1 MRRGWQGDAAL
12 AAALAFICVMGSAPA
27 QVWQPH
33 HRPLDFFGYALL
45 LASSLVLIA
54 RRAAPRVTLAVTVLG
69 ASAYLVTGYGFGP
82 VLIPLAIAVYTV
94 AAHLPARRAAVAAGI
109 AAPFLLAH
117 IVLGPYHSD
126 PTGVLPGLAWIV
138 VPFALGTAVR
148 LGREASG
155 RERQDRARQVAYE
168 ERLRVAQEVHDVVG
182 HGLTAIT
189 MQADVAL
196 HVLAKRPEQAV
207 AALTAIS
214 QTSRAALAELR
225 ATLNL
230 MRNEAGPD
238 GGTADGVDRGPA
250 PGLAQIGALA
260 DRVTRAGVPV
270 TLLDE
275 LPTGPMPAAVELAAY
290 RIVQESLTNVLRHA
304 GPATVTV
311 SVRRVNGRL
320 DIEVIDTGR
329 GTPRDGRSVPRDPHR
344 ESAAGQGIAGMRERA
359 VALGGSLRAG
369 PAPGG
374 GYTVYAVLPI
384 PPGDRSAAPS
394 VTGGTA

>member
-1 MRRGWQGDAAL
+1 VAAYGVSMRRGWHGDAAL
-12 AAALAFICVMGSAPA
+12 AVALAFVCVMGSKPA

-45 LASSLVLIA
+45 LVSSLVLTA

-69 ASAYLVTGYGFGP
+69 ASVYLVTGYGFGP

-94 AAHLPARRAAVAAGI
+94 AAHLPARRAVVAAGV
-109 AAPFLLAH
+109 AAPFLISH
-117 IVLGPYHSD
+117 TVLGPYHTD
-126 PTGVLPGLAWIV
+126 PTGILPGVAWIV
-138 VPFALGTAVR
+138 VPFAIGIAMR
-148 LGREASG
+148 LGREAVG
-155 RERQDRARQVAYE
+155 RERDERTRQVAYE

-230 MRNEAGPD
+230 LRSEAGPD
-238 GGTADGVDRGPA
+238 SDTDRGPA
-250 PGLAQIGALA
+250 PGLAQIGSLA

-270 TLLDE
+270 TLPDG

-304 GPATVTV
+304 GPATATV
-311 SVRRVNGRL
+311 SVRRAADRL
-320 DIEVIDTGR
+320 DIEVVDTGR
-329 GTPRDGRSVPRDPHR
+329 AVPRDPHR
-344 ESAAGQGIAGMRERA
+344 EPTAGQGITGMRERA

-374 GYTVYAVLPI
+374 GYAVHAVLPL
-384 PPGDRSAAPS
+384 PPGDRSQEQS
-394 VTGGTA
+394 VAGGTA

>member
-12 AAALAFICVMGSAPA
+12 AVVVAFICVMGSEPA
-27 QVWQPH
+27 QVWQPR

-45 LASSLVLIA
+45 LVSSLVLTA

-94 AAHLPARRAAVAAGI
+94 AAHLPARRAAVAAGV
-109 AAPFLLAH
+109 AAPFLIAH
-117 IVLGPYHSD
+117 TVLGPYHTD
-126 PTGVLPGLAWIV
+126 PTGILPGVAWIV
-138 VPFALGTAVR
+138 VPFAIGTAMR
-148 LGREASG
+148 LGREAAG
-155 RERQDRARQVAYE
+155 RERAERARQVAYE

-196 HVLAKRPEQAV
+196 HVLDKRPEQAV

-230 MRNEAGPD
+230 MRSEAAPDSGPD
-238 GGTADGVDRGPA
+238 RGSDSGPDRGPA
-250 PGLAQIGALA
+250 AGLAQIGALA

-270 TLLDE
+270 TLLDG
-275 LPTGPMPAAVELAAY
+275 LPTEPMPAAVELAAY

-304 GPATVTV
+304 GPATATV
-311 SVRRVNGRL
+311 SVRRVGDRL
-320 DIEVIDTGR
+320 DIEVVDTGR
-329 GTPRDGRSVPRDPHR
+329 GGPHDLHR
-344 ESAAGQGIAGMRERA
+344 EASTGHGIAGMRERA

-369 PAPGG
+369 PAPAG
-374 GYTVYAVLPI
+374 GYAVSAVLPI
-384 PPGDRSAAPS
+384 PPRDRSAAPS

>member
-12 AAALAFICVMGSAPA
+12 AAVVAFICVMGSKPA

-45 LASSLVLIA
+45 LVSSLVLVV
-54 RRAAPRVTLAVTVLG
+54 RGVAPRVTLAVTVLG

-94 AAHLPARRAAVAAGI
+94 AAHLPARRALVAAGI

-117 IVLGPYHSD
+117 IVLGPYHVD
-126 PTGVLPGLAWIV
+126 PTGILPGLAWII
-138 VPFALGTAVR
+138 VPFAAGTAVR
-148 LGREASG
+148 LGREATG
-155 RERQDRARQVAYE
+155 REREERARQVAYE

-230 MRNEAGPD
+230 MRGEVGMD
-238 GGTADGVDRGPA
+238 SDTDRGPA

-270 TLLDE
+270 TLLDDM
-275 LPTGPMPAAVELAAY
+275 PTGPMPAAVELAAY

-304 GPATVTV
+304 GPATATV
-311 SVRRVNGRL
+311 SVRRANGQL
-320 DIEVIDTGR
+320 DIEVTDTGR
-329 GTPRDGRSVPRDPHR
+329 GTPRDGRGVPRDPHR

-359 VALGGSLRAG
+359 VALGGTLRAG

-374 GYTVYAVLPI
+374 GYAVYAVLP
-384 PPGDRSAAPS
+384 APTQAS
-394 VTGGTA
+394 SIAGGTA

>member
-12 AAALAFICVMGSAPA
+12 AVAVAFICVMGSEPA
-27 QVWQPH
+27 QVWQPR
-33 HRPLDFFGYALL
+33 HRPLDFFAYTLL
-45 LASSLVLIA
+45 LVSSLVLTA

-69 ASAYLVTGYGFGP
+69 ASVYLVSGYGFGP

-94 AAHLPARRAAVAAGI
+94 AAHLPARRAAVAAGV
-109 AAPFLLAH
+109 ATPFLVAH
-117 IVLGPYHSD
+117 TVLGPYHTD
-126 PTGVLPGLAWIV
+126 PTGILPGVAWIV
-138 VPFALGTAVR
+138 VPFAIGTAVR

-155 RERQDRARQVAYE
+155 RQREERVRQVAYE

-182 HGLTAIT
+182 HGLTAIA

-230 MRNEAGPD
+230 MRGEAGAE
-238 GGTADGVDRGPA
+238 TDRGPA

-270 TLLDE
+270 TLRDE

-304 GPATVTV
+304 GPATATV
-311 SVRRVNGRL
+311 SVRRVDGQL
-320 DIEVIDTGR
+320 DIEVTDTGR
-329 GTPRDGRSVPRDPHR
+329 GVPRDPHR
-344 ESAAGQGIAGMRERA
+344 GSAAGQGITGMRERA

-374 GYTVYAVLPI
+374 GYAVHAVLPV
-384 PPGDRSAAPS
+384 PTQASS
-394 VTGGTA
+394 VAGGTA

>member
-12 AAALAFICVMGSAPA
+12 AAAVAFICVMGSKPA
-27 QVWQPH
+27 QVWQPN
-33 HRPLDFFGYALL
+33 HRALDFFGYALL
-45 LASSLVLIA
+45 LVSSLVLTV
-54 RRAAPRVTLAVTVLG
+54 RRAFPRITLAVTVVG

-94 AAHLPARRAAVAAGI
+94 TAHLPARRAAVAAGI

-117 IVLGPYHSD
+117 IAVGPYHTD
-126 PTGVLPGLAWIV
+126 PTGILPGLAWIV
-138 VPFALGTAVR
+138 VPFAAGTAVR
-148 LGREASG
+148 LVREAGG
-155 RERQDRARQVAYE
+155 REREERARQVAYE

-230 MRNEAGPD
+230 MRNEPDPDIGP
-238 GGTADGVDRGPA
+238 DRGPA
-250 PGLAQIGALA
+250 PGLAQISALA

-270 TLLDE
+270 TLPDG
-275 LPTGPMPAAVELAAY
+275 LPTESMPAAVELAAY

-304 GPATVTV
+304 GPAAATV
-311 SVRRVNGRL
+311 SVRRAGGRL

-329 GTPRDGRSVPRDPHR
+329 GAHRDARGGPREPHR
-344 ESAAGQGIAGMRERA
+344 EPAAGQGIAGMRERA
-359 VALGGSLRAG
+359 VALGGNLWAG

-374 GYTVYAVLPI
+374 GYSVRAVLLI
-384 PPGDRSAAPS
+384 PPGERSQEPS
-394 VTGGTA
+394 VAGGTS

>member
-1 MRRGWQGDAAL
+1 MRRGWQGDAVL
-12 AAALAFICVMGSAPA
+12 AAAIAFICVMGSAPA

-33 HRPLDFFGYALL
+33 HRPLDIYGYALL
-45 LASSLVLIA
+45 LVSSLVLVV
-54 RRAAPRVTLAVTVLG
+54 RRVAPRVTLAVTVLG

-94 AAHLPARRAAVAAGI
+94 AAHLPARRAVVAAGI
-109 AAPFLLAH
+109 AAPFLIAH
-117 IVLGPYHSD
+117 TVVGPYHTD
-126 PTGVLPGLAWIV
+126 PTGILPGVAWII
-138 VPFALGTAVR
+138 VPFAAGTAVR
-148 LGREASG
+148 LGREAAG
-155 RERQDRARQVAYE
+155 RQREERARQVAYE

-196 HVLAKRPEQAV
+196 HVLARRPEQAV

-230 MRNEAGPD
+230 MRGEAG
-238 GGTADGVDRGPA
+238 ADGDTDRGPA

-270 TLLDE
+270 TLRNE

-304 GPATVTV
+304 GPATATV
-311 SVRRVNGRL
+311 SVRRVDGQL
-320 DIEVIDTGR
+320 DIEVTDTGR
-329 GTPRDGRSVPRDPHR
+329 GGSAGQPR
-344 ESAAGQGIAGMRERA
+344 EKTAGQGIAGMRERA

-369 PAPGG
+369 PASGG
-374 GYTVYAVLPI
+374 GYAVYAMLPV
-384 PPGDRSAAPS
+384 PAQATSAA
-394 VTGGTA
+394 GGPA

>member
-12 AAALAFICVMGSAPA
+12 AVAVAFICVMGSEPA
-27 QVWQPH
+27 QVWQPR
-33 HRPLDFFGYALL
+33 HRPLDFFAYALL
-45 LASSLVLIA
+45 LVSSLVLTA
-54 RRAAPRVTLAVTVLG
+54 RRAAPRVTLAVTVVG
-69 ASAYLVTGYGFGP
+69 ASVYLVSGYGFGP
-82 VLIPLAIAVYTV
+82 VLITLAIAVYTV
-94 AAHLPARRAAVAAGI
+94 AVHLPARRAAVAAGV
-109 AAPFLLAH
+109 AAPFLVAH
-117 IVLGPYHSD
+117 TVLGPYHTD
-126 PTGVLPGLAWIV
+126 PTGIVPGLAWII
-138 VPFALGTAVR
+138 VPFAIGTAVR
-148 LGREASG
+148 LRREASG
-155 RERQDRARQVAYE
+155 REREERVRQVAYE

-182 HGLTAIT
+182 HGLTAIA

-230 MRNEAGPD
+230 MRGEAGPAGD
-238 GGTADGVDRGPA
+238 ADRGPA
-250 PGLAQIGALA
+250 PGLTQIGALA
-260 DRVTRAGVPV
+260 ERVTRAGVPV
-270 TLLDE
+270 TLRNE

-304 GPATVTV
+304 GPATATV
-311 SVRRVNGRL
+311 SVRRLDGQL

-329 GTPRDGRSVPRDPHR
+329 GVPRDPHR
-344 ESAAGQGIAGMRERA
+344 GSAAGQGIAGMRERA

-374 GYTVYAVLPI
+374 GYAVHAVLPV
-384 PPGDRSAAPS
+384 PS
-394 VTGGTA
+394 SVAGGTA